1 MNEFLSGATAMAC
14 FTAGLF
20 FFKYWRNSS
29 ERLFLIFAA
38 AFWVFCLHWVGLALV
53 SVDAEDRPF
62 FYVARFAAFTLIIA
76 GIVDKNRSPAR
87 ARRRP
92 P

>member
-29 ERLFLIFAA
+29 ERLLLIFAA
-38 AFWVFCLHWVGLALV
+38 AFWVGLALV